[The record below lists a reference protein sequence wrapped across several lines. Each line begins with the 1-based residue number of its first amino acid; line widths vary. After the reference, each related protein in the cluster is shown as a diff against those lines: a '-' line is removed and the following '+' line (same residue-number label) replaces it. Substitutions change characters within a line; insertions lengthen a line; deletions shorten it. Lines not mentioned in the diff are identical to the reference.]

1 ETRELH
7 HQFVDFLKSSAKEL
21 AERELGQRRIE
32 QEMHNARLE
41 TAEEKDKAAFKAGL
55 KEIEKFLSKDKPA
68 EVLEATGRPALAAL
82 FGAKSEAD
90 MDAAAV
96 ELLLA
101 AGLSPIGKTRLHD
114 GRSGELFASEVTV
127 GSIYMM
133 KLSHLVDDKIHA
145 RSIGPYSLVTQQPL
159 AGKAQFGGQRFGEM
173 EVWAL
178 EAYGGAHAAGDSDR
192 QVGRR
197 ERPQPCV
204 RGDREGAEPAEARDP
219 GVLQCAGEG
228 AAGARIESDAWYY

>member
-145 RSIGPYSLVTQQPL
+145 RSIGPYSLVTQQRVRPDGAGVNLVVHQVRQLHHVDRADRHLGREQL
-159 AGKAQFGGQRFGEM
+159 AR
-173 EVWAL
+173 
-178 EAYGGAHAAGDSDR
+178 AAVMQPRLADR
-192 QVGRR
+192 R
-197 ERPQPCV
+197 QP
-204 RGDREGAEPAEARDP
+204 
-219 GVLQCAGEG
+219 
-228 AAGARIESDAWYY
+228 